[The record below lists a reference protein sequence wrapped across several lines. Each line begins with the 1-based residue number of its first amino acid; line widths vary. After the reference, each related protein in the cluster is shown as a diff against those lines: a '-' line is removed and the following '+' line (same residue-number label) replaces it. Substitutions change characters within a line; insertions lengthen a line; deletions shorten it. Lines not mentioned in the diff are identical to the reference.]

1 MVSKNRKKQLKYS
14 IVVRYIRQNIKTKLS
29 EIKKY
34 IYIISI
40 EPALKMAADVDNL
53 ANHQVAH
60 IKKKTIVEDAAYNL
74 V

>member
-1 MVSKNRKKQLKYS
+1 
-14 IVVRYIRQNIKTKLS
+14 
-29 EIKKY
+29 
-34 IYIISI
+34 
-40 EPALKMAADVDNL
+40 MAADVDNL

>member
-1 MVSKNRKKQLKYS
+1 MYGIIDRTLKQNLVKLKN
-14 IVVRYIRQNIKTKLS
+14 I
-29 EIKKY
+29 Y